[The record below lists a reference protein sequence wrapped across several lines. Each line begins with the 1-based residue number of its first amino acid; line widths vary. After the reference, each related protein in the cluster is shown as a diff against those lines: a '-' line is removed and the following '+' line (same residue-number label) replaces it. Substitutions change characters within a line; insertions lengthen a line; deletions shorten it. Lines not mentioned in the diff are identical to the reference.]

1 MLVIIEKEVFE
12 EEAVSINS
20 CLDELES
27 AQAGDIA
34 LEPSLICLVISFP
47 HGPKT
52 VFM

>member
-1 MLVIIEKEVFE
+1 MFE

-20 CLDELES
+20 CLDELGT
-27 AQAGDIA
+27 AQAGDSV